1 MIIEDNSKYVRNI
14 LITILIIAPKVSLI
28 FLVFYFIFGYFKEK
42 IWTIQNG
49 NQ

>member
-1 MIIEDNSKYVRNI
+1 MENKHPKYLINI
-14 LITILIIAPKVSLI
+14 LITILILVPKLSLI
-28 FLVFYFIFGYFKEK
+28 FLDLFFIFGYFKEK